1 MKKPNDIDRLNHI
14 LDAIAKIEKYLQNFD
29 LEKFRA
35 DGMTIDAVVRN
46 IKIIGEAATCL
57 GRSLKA

>member
-35 DGMTIDAVVRN
+35 DGLTIDAVVR
-46 IKIIGEAATCL
+46 KSRLSA
-57 GRSLKA
+57 RPQPV